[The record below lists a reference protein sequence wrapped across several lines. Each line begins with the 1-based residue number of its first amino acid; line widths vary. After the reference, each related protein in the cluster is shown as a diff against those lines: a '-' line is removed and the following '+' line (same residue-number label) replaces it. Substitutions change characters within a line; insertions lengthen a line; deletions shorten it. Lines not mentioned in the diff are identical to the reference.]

1 MTKRTQTALCLIIAA
16 ALLTVAALYLIKFII
31 LNT

>member
-1 MTKRTQTALCLIIAA
+1 MTRKAQSITILIIAA
-16 ALLTVAALYLIKFII
+16 ALLTVAALFLIKFII